1 MRITTSLI
9 NFILTFTEREVRNI
23 EDKKY
28 LIETDEYYISD
39 EELEED
45 YNAYY
50 GFVEEMCQCGYASE
64 EDFWN
69 TNL

>member
-1 MRITTSLI
+1 MWK
-9 NFILTFTEREVRNI
+9 ERLRSI

-28 LIETDEYYISD
+28 LIETDDDYISD

-45 YNAYY
+45 YRAYEN
-50 GFVEEMCQCGYASE
+50 FIEEMCQCGYASE
-64 EDFWN
+64 EDFWD